1 MRRPKKRHKKFI
13 IPRTT
18 VLIFIF
24 AALSMVLIHR
34 LFSLQIIHGQE
45 YADNFSIMTTKT
57 RTLKSTR
64 GNIYDRNGQV
74 LASNELSYSITLEDS
89 GDYANNTERN
99 RSLNGEIYKIIQII
113 ESNGDAVSSDFR
125 ISVDSSGNYSY
136 DVEGTTLSRFKAD
149 VYGHSYIDDLT
160 TEEAN
165 ASAQQ
170 MVEDMLKR
178 YEIPYDHS
186 DYKASELKKAQEA
199 GLPEQLTKEETLKI
213 ISVRYALSTTSFRKY
228 IPVTIATDVSENTV
242 AAIQENKSLL
252 EGVDVQED
260 SVRVYTDSI
269 YFAPLL
275 GYTGKI
281 SSDELADLRTEN
293 PDAGYSTTSIVG
305 KSGLEKVMESTL
317 QGKDGSEKVYV
328 DYYGKVLQIGED
340 SKEDPVQGNNV
351 YLTIDKDLQIACY
364 KVLEQKI
371 AGVLVANIQ
380 NIKTFKADENT
391 DASTIPIPIYDVY
404 YALLNNSVIDIDHFT
419 AADASETEQKIAA
432 ALERKQE
439 EIFRKVDEQLTGSDT
454 KPYKD
459 LSEEMKGY
467 VSYIVNDLLMD
478 KTGILSET
486 SIDKNDEM
494 YKAWTKDE
502 TISLQEYLTY
512 AASQNWIDISK
523 FSDKNTYLDSTEVYQ
538 ELSAYIS
545 DYLSTDQDFSKML
558 YKYLLL
564 DDEITGKQ
572 LCTVLYEQGVLST
585 DDEDYQNF
593 KAGNLSAMDLMLHK
607 ISSLEITPAQLAL
620 DPCSGSVVI
629 TDPSTGETL
638 ACVSYPGYDN
648 NRLANNMD
656 STYYNQLVTAS
667 SRPFYNNATQEKTA
681 PGSTYKPLSAIAGLT
696 EGVIS
701 TDSHLPCHG
710 IYEKIEPNPKCWIYP
725 NAHGSLDVSGAI
737 ENSCNSFFYEVGYRL
752 SLKDNGINSISQD
765 NNQGDATNAYY
776 SSELGLQKLSKYAQM
791 FGLGTT
797 SGMEI
802 PEADPQIS
810 DDSSVPSAI
819 GQGTNNYTTSQLAR
833 YVTTIANKGTLFDL
847 TLLNKTTDVKGNVIE
862 ESQPK
867 IDNTLSDISA
877 STWDAVHEGMRNVV
891 LVSHS
896 STFSDI
902 NRSGFQLSGKTGTA
916 QQSKTHPDHAL
927 FIGFAP
933 SDSPEVAFATR
944 IANGYSSTYAAEVAR
959 DVMKYY
965 YQLTPENELIT
976 GTASSIGSNASNEG

>member
-113 ESNGDAVSSDFR
+113 ESNGDAISSDFR

-228 IPVTIATDVSENTV
+228 IPVTIATDASENTV

-439 EIFRKVDEQLTGSDT
+439 EIFQKVDEQLTGSDT

-701 TDSHLPCHG
+701 TNSHLPCHG

>member
-1 MRRPKKRHKKFI
+1 
-13 IPRTT
+13 
-18 VLIFIF
+18 
-24 AALSMVLIHR
+24 
-34 LFSLQIIHGQE
+34 
-45 YADNFSIMTTKT
+45 MTDT
-57 RTLKSTR
+57 SS
-64 GNIYDRNGQV
+64 GQV
-74 LASNELSYSITLEDS
+74 
-89 GDYANNTERN
+89 
-99 RSLNGEIYKIIQII
+99 
-113 ESNGDAVSSDFR
+113 
-125 ISVDSSGNYSY
+125 
-136 DVEGTTLSRFKAD
+136 
-149 VYGHSYIDDLT
+149 
-160 TEEAN
+160 
-165 ASAQQ
+165 
-170 MVEDMLKR
+170 
-178 YEIPYDHS
+178 
-186 DYKASELKKAQEA
+186 
-199 GLPEQLTKEETLKI
+199 
-213 ISVRYALSTTSFRKY
+213 
-228 IPVTIATDVSENTV
+228 
-242 AAIQENKSLL
+242 
-252 EGVDVQED
+252 
-260 SVRVYTDSI
+260 
-269 YFAPLL
+269 
-275 GYTGKI
+275 
-281 SSDELADLRTEN
+281 
-293 PDAGYSTTSIVG
+293 
-305 KSGLEKVMESTL
+305 
-317 QGKDGSEKVYV
+317 
-328 DYYGKVLQIGED
+328 
-340 SKEDPVQGNNV
+340 
-351 YLTIDKDLQIACY
+351 
-364 KVLEQKI
+364 
-371 AGVLVANIQ
+371 
-380 NIKTFKADENT
+380 
-391 DASTIPIPIYDVY
+391 
-404 YALLNNSVIDIDHFT
+404 
-419 AADASETEQKIAA
+419 
-432 ALERKQE
+432 
-439 EIFRKVDEQLTGSDT
+439 
-454 KPYKD
+454 
-459 LSEEMKGY
+459 
-467 VSYIVNDLLMD
+467 
-478 KTGILSET
+478 
-486 SIDKNDEM
+486 
-494 YKAWTKDE
+494 
-502 TISLQEYLTY
+502 
-512 AASQNWIDISK
+512 
-523 FSDKNTYLDSTEVYQ
+523 
-538 ELSAYIS
+538 
-545 DYLSTDQDFSKML
+545 
-558 YKYLLL
+558 
-564 DDEITGKQ
+564 
-572 LCTVLYEQGVLST
+572 
-585 DDEDYQNF
+585 
-593 KAGNLSAMDLMLHK
+593 
-607 ISSLEITPAQLAL
+607 
-620 DPCSGSVVI
+620 
-629 TDPSTGETL
+629 L

>member
-1 MRRPKKRHKKFI
+1 MYDLLDRLKRWFI
-13 IPRTT
+13 DLVKSRVF
-18 VLIFIF
+18 VLMLVFIVLSTILIQRVF
-24 AALSMVLIHR
+24 A
-34 LFSLQIIHGQE
+34 LQIVNGQA
-45 YADNFSIMTTKT
+45 YLDDYKLQIQKTKEVQG
-57 RTLKSTR
+57 TR
-64 GNIYDRNGQV
+64 GRILDRNGVV
-74 LASNELSYSITLEDS
+74 LADNKLAYSVTIEDN
-89 GDYANNTERN
+89 GDYDTVKEKN
-99 RSLNGEIYKIIQII
+99 KIINATIEKVI
-113 ESNGDAVSSDFR
+113 SIVESNGDSIVNDFK
-125 ISVDSSGNYSY
+125 IILNDNGEYAYSMTSE
-136 DVEGTTLSRFKAD
+136 VQRLRFLAD
-149 VYGHSYIDDLT
+149 VFGKATIDKLSNKQKAYSAADLMHYLCTDETYGY
-160 TEEAN
+160 
-165 ASAQQ
+165 
-170 MVEDMLKR
+170 
-178 YEIPYDHS
+178 
-186 DYKASELKKAQEA
+186 
-199 GLPEQLTKEETLKI
+199 GLDEQKLSKEEILK
-213 ISVRYALSTTSFRKY
+213 L
-228 IPVTIATDVSENTV
+228 VTIRYSMGLNRYQKYVATTIASDVSESTT
-242 AAIQENKSLL
+242 AAIMENLDTL
-252 EGVDVQED
+252 QGVNIEED
-260 SVRVYTDSI
+260 SIRYYPDSK
-269 YFAPLL
+269 YFASIL
-275 GYTGKI
+275 GYTGVI
-281 SSDELADLRTEN
+281 SQDEYDALDEKESDS
-293 PDAGYSTTSIVG
+293 YSLTDVVG
-305 KSGLEKVMESTL
+305 KAGLEQTLDKTL
-317 QGKDGSEKVYV
+317 QGEKGEIKLYV
-328 DYYGKVLQIGED
+328 NSVGKVIE
-340 SKEDPVQGNNV
+340 SKQGKKAKAGNDV
-351 YLTIDKDLQIACY
+351 YLSIDANLQKAAYDL
-364 KVLEQKI
+364 LEEKL
-371 AGVLVANIQ
+371 AGIILSNLTTSLTYDRTQAEEGSDV
-380 NIKTFKADENT
+380 K
-391 DASTIPIPIYDVY
+391 IPIGDVY
-404 YALLNNSVIDIDHFT
+404 NAFISNEILNVGHFE
-419 AADASETEQKIAA
+419 AADAGETEKSVYASFSSKKEA
-432 ALERKQE
+432 VLAD
-439 EIFRKVDEQLTGSDT
+439 VMAQLSDSGA
-454 KPYKD
+454 PAYKD
-459 LSEEMKGY
+459 CDEDMQAYL
-467 VSYIVNDLLMD
+467 SYIISTVLTQNAAIIQKD
-478 KTGILSET
+478 
-486 SIDKNDEM
+486 SIDTNDSTYIAWENDES
-494 YKAWTKDE
+494 
-502 TISLQEYLTY
+502 ISLYTYLNY
-512 AASQNWIDISK
+512 AISKNWIDTSK
-523 FSDKNTYLDSTEVYQ
+523 LTDYMNSDSEYSDQNEVYQ
-538 ELSAYIS
+538 GILAYIS
-545 DYLSTDQDFSKML
+545 ANLPKDSGFDKLI
-558 YKYLLL
+558 YKYMIRNE
-564 DDEITGKQ
+564 EITGSQ
-572 LCTVLYEQGVLST
+572 IGMMLYEQGILNYDADVYNKLADGTMTAYDFMYSKI
-585 DDEDYQNF
+585 ED
-593 KAGNLSAMDLMLHK
+593 
-607 ISSLEITPAQLAL
+607 LEITPGQLGL
-620 DPCSGSVVI
+620 EPSTGSVVV
-629 TDPSTGETL
+629 TDTKTGQLL

-648 NRLANNMD
+648 NRLANTMD
-656 STYYNQLVTAS
+656 SGYYTKLLNDQSAPL
-667 SRPFYNNATQEKTA
+667 YNNATQEKTA

>member
-1 MRRPKKRHKKFI
+1 MMRRPKKRHKKFI

-89 GDYANNTERN
+89 GDYANNTEKN

-113 ESNGDAVSSDFR
+113 ESNGDAISSDFR

-228 IPVTIATDVSENTV
+228 IPVTIATDASENTV

-340 SKEDPVQGNNV
+340 SKKDPVQGNNV

-371 AGVLVANIQ
+371 A
-380 NIKTFKADENT
+380 
-391 DASTIPIPIYDVY
+391 
-404 YALLNNSVIDIDHFT
+404 
-419 AADASETEQKIAA
+419 A

-439 EIFRKVDEQLTGSDT
+439 EIFQKVDEQLTGSDT

-656 STYYNQLVTAS
+656 TDYYRKLNKDLST
-667 SRPFYNNATQEKTA
+667 PFYNKATQERTA
-681 PGSTYKPLSAIAGLT
+681 PGSTFKPVTAIAGLS
-696 EGVIS
+696 EGVI
-701 TDSHLPCHG
+701 TDNDYIYCGGRFDKLQGAPLNCWLLSGHG
-710 IYEKIEPNPKCWIYP
+710 ALSIRDGI
-725 NAHGSLDVSGAI
+725 A
-737 ENSCNSFFYEVGYRL
+737 NSCNVFFSETAYRL
-752 SLKDNGINSISQD
+752 GQNAEGTFNDNTAMQQLIKYANL
-765 NNQGDATNAYY
+765 
-776 SSELGLQKLSKYAQM
+776 LGLDKKS
-791 FGLGTT
+791 GL
-797 SGMEI
+797 EI
-802 PEADPQIS
+802 SEASPQVSNELPI
-810 DDSSVPSAI
+810 PSAI
-819 GQGTNNYTTSQLAR
+819 GQGTHSYTTSQLAR
-833 YVTTIANKGTLFDL
+833 YATVLASS
-847 TLLNKTTDVKGNVIE
+847 GNVYNLSLLDKSTDSDGNLIE
-862 ESQPK
+862 DYTPEMIDHVELSQGIWDDVHVGMEGVITK
-867 IDNTLSDISA
+867 SNWGIFQDLNVTLA
-877 STWDAVHEGMRNVV
+877 
-891 LVSHS
+891 
-896 STFSDI
+896 
-902 NRSGFQLSGKTGTA
+902 GKTGTA
-916 QQSKTHPDHAL
+916 QQSKNRANHSL
-927 FIGFAP
+927 FIGYAP
-933 SDSPEVAFATR
+933 ADKPQIAWAIR
-944 IANGYSSTYAAEVAR
+944 IANGYASTNSELVAK
-959 DVMKYY
+959 DILNYY
-965 YQLTPENELIT
+965 FGLKDETEILT
-976 GTASSIGSNASNEG
+976 GQASTASNSNAGTD

>member
-89 GDYANNTERN
+89 GDYANNTEKN

-113 ESNGDAVSSDFR
+113 ESNGDSISSDFR

-228 IPVTIATDVSENTV
+228 IPVTIATDASENTV

-340 SKEDPVQGNNV
+340 SKKDPVQGNNV

-439 EIFRKVDEQLTGSDT
+439 EIFQKVDEQLTGSDT

-701 TDSHLPCHG
+701 TDSRLPCHG

-725 NAHGSLDVSGAI
+725 YAHGSLDVSGAI

-976 GTASSIGSNASNEG
+976 GTASSIGSKASNEG

>member
-1 MRRPKKRHKKFI
+1 MSDKI
-13 IPRTT
+13 E
-18 VLIFIF
+18 
-24 AALSMVLIHR
+24 A
-34 LFSLQIIHGQE
+34 
-45 YADNFSIMTTKT
+45 
-57 RTLKSTR
+57 
-64 GNIYDRNGQV
+64 
-74 LASNELSYSITLEDS
+74 ED
-89 GDYANNTERN
+89 
-99 RSLNGEIYKIIQII
+99 
-113 ESNGDAVSSDFR
+113 
-125 ISVDSSGNYSY
+125 
-136 DVEGTTLSRFKAD
+136 
-149 VYGHSYIDDLT
+149 
-160 TEEAN
+160 
-165 ASAQQ
+165 
-170 MVEDMLKR
+170 
-178 YEIPYDHS
+178 
-186 DYKASELKKAQEA
+186 
-199 GLPEQLTKEETLKI
+199 ET
-213 ISVRYALSTTSFRKY
+213 
-228 IPVTIATDVSENTV
+228 
-242 AAIQENKSLL
+242 
-252 EGVDVQED
+252 
-260 SVRVYTDSI
+260 
-269 YFAPLL
+269 
-275 GYTGKI
+275 
-281 SSDELADLRTEN
+281 
-293 PDAGYSTTSIVG
+293 
-305 KSGLEKVMESTL
+305 
-317 QGKDGSEKVYV
+317 
-328 DYYGKVLQIGED
+328 
-340 SKEDPVQGNNV
+340 
-351 YLTIDKDLQIACY
+351 QIAWAT
-364 KVLEQKI
+364 Q
-371 AGVLVANIQ
+371 
-380 NIKTFKADENT
+380 
-391 DASTIPIPIYDVY
+391 
-404 YALLNNSVIDIDHFT
+404 
-419 AADASETEQKIAA
+419 
-432 ALERKQE
+432 
-439 EIFRKVDEQLTGSDT
+439 
-454 KPYKD
+454 
-459 LSEEMKGY
+459 
-467 VSYIVNDLLMD
+467 
-478 KTGILSET
+478 
-486 SIDKNDEM
+486 
-494 YKAWTKDE
+494 E
-502 TISLQEYLTY
+502 TISLNRYLNY
-512 AASQNWIDISK
+512 AISKNWIDTSK
-523 FSDKNTYLDSTEVYQ
+523 LGD
-538 ELSAYIS
+538 SAYSSSEEIYS
-545 DYLSTDQDFSKML
+545 GVLAYLEEYLKEDSNFDKLL
-558 YKYLLL
+558 YKYL
-564 DDEITGKQ
+564 IKSGSVTGAQ
-572 LCTVLYEQGVLST
+572 ICAIVYEQGVLPMDENAYNGLLNGTT
-585 DDEDYQNF
+585 DAYGWLYD
-593 KAGNLSAMDLMLHK
+593 K
-607 ISSLEITPAQLAL
+607 IKTLQITPGQLAL
-620 DPCSGSVVI
+620 EPCSGGIVV
-629 TDPSTGETL
+629 TDPNSGDVL